1 MKKLLIFVISLLCVT
16 TTFAQ
21 TYYQPSRQN
30 WSVGARVGSGFHAV
44 AQYNYNGSNYI
55 EARLGTSWNNLEHTI
70 FYADG
75 TYNTSRVMADFSILH
90 NWHLLDMDWTPGT
103 GNWFVDAGVG
113 VNVGG
118 RPHYAYVGVQGLAR
132 MGFTFFDVPVT
143 IALDWAPVLGPG
155 IVYVGKANDATFNSP
170 GIANVGISCTYNF

>member
-1 MKKLLIFVISLLCVT
+1 MKKLALLLLATLLT
-16 TTFAQ
+16 TSVFAQ
-21 TYYQPSRQN
+21 G

-155 IVYVGKANDATFNSP
+155 IVYVGEANDATFNSP
-170 GIANVGISCTYNF
+170 GIANVGISCIYNF